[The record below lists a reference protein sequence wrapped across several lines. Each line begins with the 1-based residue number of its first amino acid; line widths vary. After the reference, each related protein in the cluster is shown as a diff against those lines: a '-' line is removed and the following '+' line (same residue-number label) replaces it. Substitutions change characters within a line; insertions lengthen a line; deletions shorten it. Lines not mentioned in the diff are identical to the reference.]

1 MTRTENDLTL
11 VASRA
16 KAASHKLAV
25 LSTEVRDRALLAIAA
40 QLEQNAE
47 EILRANAED
56 CAEANEMVA
65 AGILSRALYDRLK
78 LDTAKLKQ
86 MAESVRAV
94 AKLPDP
100 VGVIQLKTLLDDGL
114 ELHRVTCPLGVLA
127 VIFESRPD
135 AVTQITALA
144 LKSANAVILKGGKE
158 ARRSTESLVAS
169 IHTAIADL
177 PENSVTSLTERS
189 EVEALLKM
197 DRYID
202 LVIPRGSNDL
212 VRYIQ
217 THTRIPVLGHAE
229 GICHVYVD
237 KDADIK
243 MALEIARD
251 AKVQYPAACNS
262 VETLLVHASVAE
274 TFLPQLFSTLSIA
287 GVELRGC
294 LHTTSIEPQIL
305 EATEQDWSTEY
316 SGPILSVKVVRS
328 LDEAIEHIN
337 TYSSSHTDAIVTNNM
352 EAAEKFMNLV
362 DSAGV
367 FHNAS
372 TRFADGYR
380 YGFGAEVGISTCKMH
395 ARGPVG
401 LEGLVSY
408 KYKLYGSGQTVAQY
422 SGPEARQFKHQRL

>member
-1 MTRTENDLTL
+1 MALKTDDLVVL
-11 VASRA
+11 ARRV
-16 KAASHKLAV
+16 KAASHRLAV
-25 LSTEVRDRALLAIAA
+25 LSTEDRNRALLAIAV
-40 QLEQNAE
+40 QLEQDAE
-47 EILRANAED
+47 EILRANTED
-56 CAEANEMVA
+56 CIEASRMVD
-65 AGILSRALYDRLK
+65 AGKLSRSLYDRLK
-78 LDTAKLKQ
+78 LDRGKLHQ

-94 AKLPDP
+94 AALPDP
-100 VGVIQLKTLLDDGL
+100 VGVIQLKILLDDGL
-114 ELHRVTCPLGVLA
+114 QLHRVTCPLGVLA

-144 LKSANAVILKGGKE
+144 LKSANAVILKGGVE
-158 ARRSTESLVAS
+158 ARRCIESLVAS
-169 IHTAIADL
+169 IHKAIADL
-177 PENSVTSLTERS
+177 PEYSVTALTERS
-189 EVEALLKM
+189 EIDALLEL
-197 DRYID
+197 DHYID
-202 LVIPRGSNDL
+202 LVIPRGSNEL

-229 GICHVYVD
+229 GICHIYVD
-237 KDADIK
+237 KDANLE
-243 MALEIARD
+243 MALEIAYD

-262 VETLLVHASVAE
+262 VETLLVHTSVAE
-274 TFLPQLFSTLSIA
+274 TFLPRLFSTLSAA

-294 LHTTSIEPQIL
+294 SHTTRIEPQIFS
-305 EATEQDWSTEY
+305 ATEEDWSTEY
-316 SGPILSVKVVRS
+316 CAPILSIRVVRS

-337 TYSSSHTDAIVTNNM
+337 NYSSGHTDTIVTDNL
-352 EAAEKFMNLV
+352 ETAEKFMSLV

-380 YGFGAEVGISTCKMH
+380 YGFGAEVGISTSKLH

-422 SGPEARQFKHQRL
+422 ASGARRFKHHQL